1 MAELPT
7 LVLICKRPM
16 LGFGKQRLAAKLGME
31 VTHRVAEAL
40 LACALED
47 AYNWPGP
54 IVIAPASPDDHDWAV
69 AVSSPARSPVIVL
82 PQVSGNLGQRLNVLD
97 SALRSKG
104 MKQLV
109 FIGSDSPGLAQTD
122 YVAVIN
128 ALQCDDTV
136 LKPALDG
143 GVVLMASN
151 CPWPELTD
159 LPWSSSSLGEALAN
173 SCQEAGHSVATL
185 DEGFDVDEPEDL
197 IKLIS
202 LLSNEQRPARHALYT
217 LICDLIHI
225 KEIKHA

>member
-1 MAELPT
+1 MVELPT
-7 LVLICKRPM
+7 LVLVCKRPT

-47 AYNWPGP
+47 AYNWSGS
-54 IVIAPASPDDHDWAV
+54 IVIAPASAHDHDWAV
-69 AVSSPARSPVIVL
+69 DLSSPAQSPVIVL

-122 YVAVIN
+122 YAAVRS
-128 ALQCDDTV
+128 ALQHDNTV

-159 LPWSSSSLGEALAN
+159 LPWSSSSLGESLAN
-173 SCQEAGHSVATL
+173 SCRDAGHSVATL
-185 DEGFDVDEPEDL
+185 IEGFDVDEPEDL
-197 IKLIS
+197 MKLVAV
-202 LLSNEQRPARHALYT
+202 LSEEQRPARRALYT
-217 LICDLIHI
+217 LICELIQI

>member
-1 MAELPT
+1 MVELPT
-7 LVLICKRPM
+7 LVLVCKRPT
-16 LGFGKQRLAAKLGME
+16 LGFGKQRLAATLGVE

-40 LACALED
+40 FACALED

-54 IVIAPASPDDHDWAV
+54 IVIAPASAHDHDWAV
-69 AVSSPARSPVIVL
+69 DLSSLAQSPVMVL
-82 PQVSGNLGQRLNVLD
+82 PQVSGNLGRRLNVLD

-104 MKQLV
+104 VKQLV
-109 FIGSDSPGLAQTD
+109 FIGSDSPGLAQAD
-122 YVAVIN
+122 YAAVRN

-159 LPWSSSSLGEALAN
+159 LPWSSSSLGESLAN
-173 SCQEAGHSVATL
+173 SCRDAGHSVATL
-185 DEGFDVDEPEDL
+185 NEGFDVDEPED
-197 IKLIS
+197 IMKLIS
-202 LLSNEQRPARHALYT
+202 VLSDEQRPARRALYT
-217 LICDLIHI
+217 LICELIQI

>member
-7 LVLICKRPM
+7 LVLVCKRPT

-47 AYNWPGP
+47 ACNWPGP
-54 IVIAPASPDDHDWAV
+54 IVIAPASPHDHDWAV
-69 AVSSPARSPVIVL
+69 ALSSPMHSSVMVL

-97 SALRSKG
+97 SALRDEG
-104 MKQLV
+104 IEQLV
-109 FIGSDSPGLAQTD
+109 FIGSDSPGLTQTD
-122 YVAVIN
+122 YAAVRN

-159 LPWSSSSLGEALAN
+159 LPWSSSLLGEALAKN
-173 SCQEAGHSVATL
+173 CRDSGHSVATL
-185 DEGFDVDEPEDL
+185 SEGFDVDEPEDL
-197 IKLIS
+197 MKLIS
-202 LLSNEQRPARHALYT
+202 MLGDEQRPARKALYT
-217 LICDLIHI
+217 LISDLIPV
-225 KEIKHA
+225 KEIKRA

>member
-1 MAELPT
+1 MD
-7 LVLICKRPM
+7 V
-16 LGFGKQRLAAKLGME
+16 AKL
-31 VTHRVAEAL
+31 VAEAL

-47 AYNWPGP
+47 ACNLLGP
-54 IVIAPASPDDHDWAV
+54 VVIAPTSLDDYDWAV
-69 AVSSPARSPVIVL
+69 TLSIPLPVMIL

-143 GVVLMASN
+143 GWQVIVRGRN
-151 CPWPELTD
+151 
-159 LPWSSSSLGEALAN
+159 
-173 SCQEAGHSVATL
+173 
-185 DEGFDVDEPEDL
+185 
-197 IKLIS
+197 
-202 LLSNEQRPARHALYT
+202 
-217 LICDLIHI
+217 
-225 KEIKHA
+225 

>member
-7 LVLICKRPM
+7 LVLVCKRPT

-47 AYNWPGP
+47 ACNWPGP
-54 IVIAPASPDDHDWAV
+54 IVIAPASPHDHDWAV
-69 AVSSPARSPVIVL
+69 ALSSPMHSSVMVL

-97 SALRSKG
+97 SALRDEG
-104 MKQLV
+104 IEQLV
-109 FIGSDSPGLAQTD
+109 FIGSDSPGLTQTD
-122 YVAVIN
+122 YAAVRN

-159 LPWSSSSLGEALAN
+159 LPWSSSSLGEVLAS

-202 LLSNEQRPARHALYT
+202 LLSNEQRAARHALYT

>member
-1 MAELPT
+1 MD
-7 LVLICKRPM
+7 V
-16 LGFGKQRLAAKLGME
+16 AKL
-31 VTHRVAEAL
+31 VAEAL

-47 AYNWPGP
+47 ACNWPGP
-54 IVIAPASPDDHDWAV
+54 VVIAPASLDDYDWAV
-69 AVSSPARSPVIVL
+69 TLSIPLPVMIL

-202 LLSNEQRPARHALYT
+202 VLSNEQRPARRALHT
-217 LICDLIHI
+217 LICDVIQI
-225 KEIKHA
+225 KETKHAEC